1 MTGMGDD
8 GAQGLLAIRRAGGAA
23 FAQDETTSVVF
34 GMPGAARA
42 CGAAETLLP
51 LEDIAP
57 MLAGLCSARRTNRE
71 R

>member
-1 MTGMGDD
+1 MGARAPRNPPR
-8 GAQGLLAIRRAGGAA
+8 GRRR
-23 FAQDETTSVVF
+23 FAQDEASSVVF
-34 GMPGAARA
+34 GMPAAARA

-57 MLAGLCSARRTNRE
+57 MLAGSAPPGATNRE